1 MERAIVLDEQRTRR
15 NEQRRAR
22 YRKERDLLEEHGPK
36 RFRSNALILR
46 RQTNT
51 LLAFSVNGRG
61 RDAEGAL
68 LEARLPGTPEVQ
80 SGS

>member
-1 MERAIVLDEQRTRR
+1 MERAIELDGQRARR
-15 NEQRRAR
+15 NEQRRTN
-22 YRKERDLLEEHGPK
+22 YRKERDLIEEYAPK
-36 RFRSNALILR
+36 RPRSNAKLQA

-68 LEARLPGTPEVQ
+68 REARLPGTLEVQ